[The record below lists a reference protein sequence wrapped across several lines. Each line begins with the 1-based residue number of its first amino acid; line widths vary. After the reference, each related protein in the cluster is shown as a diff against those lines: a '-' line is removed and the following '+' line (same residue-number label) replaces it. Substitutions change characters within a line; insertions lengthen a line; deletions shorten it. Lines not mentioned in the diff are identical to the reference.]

1 MAKQNIQN
9 QDDLSGFEDYLAEFD
24 SIMKFDNEDCPVC
37 GVSIPEKTTTKSS
50 NFIEYVQTKKES
62 DLIEIKKKLDLF
74 CIPMKIEKR
83 LDRSVLDIIGYDYVV
98 LISLRCLGYIKNEKV

>member
-1 MAKQNIQN
+1 MAEQNIQD

-37 GVSIPEKTTTKSS
+37 GVSIPEKVKTNSS
-50 NFIEYVQTKKES
+50 HFIEYVHTKKES
-62 DLIEIKKKLDLF
+62 DLIEIKKKLELL

-83 LDRSVLDIIGYDYVV
+83 LDSSVLVNICYDYVV
-98 LISLRCLGYIKNEKV
+98 LIPLRYLVYLNNEKV